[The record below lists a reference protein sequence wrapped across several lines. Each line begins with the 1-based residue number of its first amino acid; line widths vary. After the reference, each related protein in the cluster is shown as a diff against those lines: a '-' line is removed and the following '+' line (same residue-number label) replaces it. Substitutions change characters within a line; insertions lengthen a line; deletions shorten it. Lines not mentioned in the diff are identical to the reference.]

1 MDTAMKNLK
10 LIEQWR
16 LFWRMWSIRFTALGT
31 VLLGWI
37 TASPDIITAAW
48 NSLPDEIKSYIPQEY
63 LMYVT
68 ISLFI
73 LGMFSRIIKQD
84 KLDK

>member
-31 VLLGWI
+31 ILLGWI
-37 TASPDIITAAW
+37 TASPDIILNAW
-48 NSLPDEIKSYIPQEY
+48 LSLPDEIKSYLPQEY
-63 LMYVT
+63 LMYIT
-68 ISLFI
+68 IALFI
-73 LGMFSRIIKQD
+73 LGMVSRIIKQD

>member
-1 MDTAMKNLK
+1 MKNLK

-48 NSLPDEIKSYIPQEY
+48 TFLPGEIKSYIPQEY